1 MTNKELSLKIHDAWM
16 RLSYDYAMKSED
28 GKFKMSEVK
37 DAFHK
42 GTEIV
47 LEALGINLDDD
58 EMV

>member
-1 MTNKELSLKIHDAWM
+1 M